1 MNKNKYKRTK
11 LLNSKL
17 KKVDIVGIIIKNLSE
32 HKEKILSK
40 KIHNI

>member
-1 MNKNKYKRTK
+1 MNNNKNKRNK

-17 KKVDIVGIIIKNLSE
+17 MKVDIVGIISKSLSE
-32 HKEKILSK
+32 HVEKILSN